1 MKASKLHSVFDL
13 LYKQYTAE
21 KLAYEAT
28 HLSVS
33 KHLSENLMYNV
44 LLKAINELGL
54 INTGILCHYPLSRLI
69 ADWGLLNDKEK
80 AFAESP
86 FSHVDFLIYN
96 SLTKQPHCAIEVD
109 GWYFHKGN
117 DVQQLRDALKDQI
130 LTKLGLRML
139 RISTTDTV
147 NDTTIKKFISL

>member
-1 MKASKLHSVFDL
+1 MW
-13 LYKQYTAE
+13 
-21 KLAYEAT
+21 
-28 HLSVS
+28 
-33 KHLSENLMYNV
+33 
-44 LLKAINELGL
+44 I
-54 INTGILCHYPLSRLI
+54 
-69 ADWGLLNDKEK
+69 
-80 AFAESP
+80 
-86 FSHVDFLIYN
+86 FSSIT
-96 SLTKQPHCAIEVD
+96 LTKQPHCAIEVD